1 MWVVGIKQDP
11 PPLTIL
17 RSANELLC
25 KLLDMKVRGG
35 FLEVDSAPLS
45 PFNQPTS
52 VSTLEGDQSTLQHV
66 WVWGTSC
73 CLSFPKWCPSY
84 RNSPVSVLVLWM
96 HIRDWQIHTALFGN
110 LSGTELKKSESDSKL
125 MEPEWQLDANPVLLD
140 PFMHFVFRDSSIWAW
155 LLPRRNDLAE
165 C

>member
-1 MWVVGIKQDP
+1 MVWVVGIKQDP

-66 WVWGTSC
+66 WV
-73 CLSFPKWCPSY
+73 
-84 RNSPVSVLVLWM
+84 
-96 HIRDWQIHTALFGN
+96 
-110 LSGTELKKSESDSKL
+110 
-125 MEPEWQLDANPVLLD
+125 
-140 PFMHFVFRDSSIWAW
+140 
-155 LLPRRNDLAE
+155 
-165 C
+165 